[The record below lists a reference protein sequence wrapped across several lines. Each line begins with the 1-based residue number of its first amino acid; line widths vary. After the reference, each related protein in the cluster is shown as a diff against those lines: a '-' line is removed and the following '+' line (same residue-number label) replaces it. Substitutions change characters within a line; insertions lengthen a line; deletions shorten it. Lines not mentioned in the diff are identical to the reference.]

1 MRKKEQTGTD
11 YDPALTQKL
20 YQNQN
25 DITNTLTEPNPNR
38 MSEMIGNPHK
48 IVSSVPAY
56 NPEAQPT
63 QARGKIVWNN
73 AYSFQSK
80 GPSYLDGTDR

>member
-1 MRKKEQTGTD
+1 MRKKEHTGTD
-11 YDPALTQKL
+11 YDPELTRELKT
-20 YQNQN
+20 NQD
-25 DITNTLTEPNPNR
+25 DIFNSLTNPNPNR
-38 MSEMIGNPHK
+38 MNEMIGNPHK
-48 IVSSVPAY
+48 IVSSVAAY
-56 NPEAQPT
+56 NVEAQPV